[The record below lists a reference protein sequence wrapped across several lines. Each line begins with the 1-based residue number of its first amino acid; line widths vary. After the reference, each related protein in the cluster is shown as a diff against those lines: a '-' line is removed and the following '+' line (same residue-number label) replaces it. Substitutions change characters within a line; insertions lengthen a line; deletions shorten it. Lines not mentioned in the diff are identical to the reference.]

1 MKTRFFRFLFVL
13 IIAGCSSSL
22 LWSQGTDDEGKA
34 MIEIQLATADSLL
47 PLDPDSALNLSK
59 RVLARSEAE
68 GWPDMKAA
76 AELILA
82 RAYMNRGYYHQGLN
96 AGFNSLRYYESVRDV
111 GAIGRAKHRIATI
124 YLETDNEA
132 LAQQYEQEAL
142 ALLLQDPE
150 KDTLALFWAYLGMGN
165 LMDRADKLDSSLF
178 YYFTALE
185 LAKAVENDR
194 ALHCCYNNM
203 ALIYRQKKD
212 YGNALAYFQKGIE
225 ITRAIQNYNGTAFML
240 DNVGGTYYLMGKP
253 KEALRYSEEA
263 YGMALEHQSASG
275 LVNIH
280 SNLAKAYAANGKW
293 EKAYFHQ
300 NAYTELVEKYFNEK
314 ASSSMADMEGK
325 YQNEKKQAEIA
336 LLNKDNE
343 FKALQIDRQNTVQ
356 NLLIGVLVLLLLLVI
371 VAVVAYL
378 DKQKT
383 NRLLHDQQEQI
394 KRINAGLEEKVL
406 ERTQALETANKE
418 LNDLLYR
425 TSHDLRSPI
434 TKIMG
439 LLGLAKT
446 EAMPTGTVLEHI
458 DRTIEDLN
466 AQNVSICE
474 LGAVRQHIPAPVAL
488 DLGRALEEVL
498 AEVRDRYD
506 FDPSAVVLEVNAGTA
521 CTVDGYLFKIAVREV
536 VANALAFG
544 GTPRA
549 KVRIVAQQ
557 EGNQLRLAVEDQG
570 PGIPSE
576 IQHNLFDLFVK
587 GHNFPG
593 HFGLGLYKARLA
605 VQRMGGMLSHRSGA
619 GKGTVFEIVLGN
631 AQ

>member
-1 MKTRFFRFLFVL
+1 MKTRFFRLL
-13 IIAGCSSSL
+13 ISFALVAGSL
-22 LWSQGTDDEGKA
+22 VPPLWSQQSGSVAKA
-34 MIEIQLATADSLL
+34 AMTTLLATADSLL
-47 PLDPDSALNLSK
+47 PLNPDSSLNLSK
-59 RVLARSEAE
+59 RALARAEAE

-124 YLETDNEA
+124 YLETDNDA

-150 KDTLALFWAYLGMGN
+150 KDTLALFWSYLGMGN
-165 LMDRADKLDSSLF
+165 LMDNADKLDSSLY

-185 LAKAVENDR
+185 LAKAIENDR

-212 YGNALAYFQKGIE
+212 YDNALAYFQKGIE

-394 KRINAGLEEKVL
+394 KRINAGLEEKVM
-406 ERTQALETANKE
+406 ERTQALESANKE
-418 LNDLLYR
+418 LNNLLYR

-434 TKIMG
+434 TKVMG
-439 LLGLAKT
+439 LLSLAKS
-446 EAMPTGTVLEHI
+446 EAMPAGEVLQHI
-458 DRTIEDLN
+458 GRTIEDLD

-474 LGAVRQHIPAPVAL
+474 LGAVRQHIAAPVAL
-488 DLGRALEEVL
+488 DLRGTLEEVL
-498 AEVRDRYD
+498 TEVKSR
-506 FDPSAVVLEVNAGTA
+506 FDLDTAAVTLDVQAGTVGTA
-521 CTVDGYLFKIAVREV
+521 DPYLLKIAVREI

-544 GTPRA
+544 GAPGA
-549 KVRIVAQQ
+549 GVRIAAQSEGKQFRISVA
-557 EGNQLRLAVEDQG
+557 DQG
-570 PGIPSE
+570 PGIPDGIRE
-576 IQHNLFDLFVK
+576 TLFDLFVK
-587 GHNFPG
+587 GHNAPG

-605 VQRMGGMLSHRSGA
+605 VQRMGGALTYRSESGV
-619 GKGTVFEIVLGN
+619 GTVFEVIV
-631 AQ
+631 